1 VSSHCLPPHSYCMPF
16 LFADAPVCAARGK
29 GRPYLLLSSS
39 EEANLI
45 GMLETRPQGSLTVA
59 EAIVL
64 RKLKLQ
70 RVTCL
75 AVCIFPR
82 HVVPELFLSFFFQHM
97 RAHNLPRPLLRPKN
111 PAALVALPPA
121 PGSRTPVPPDPEVLR
136 ALHDIRTTP
145 FRSSFLSR
153 LNGFVDRRSTVVAA
167 DWEARSP
174 WMDLME
180 DVRAHHALKLY
191 VMVPWFSMIHEC

>member
-1 VSSHCLPPHSYCMPF
+1 MPF

-45 GMLETRPQGSLTVA
+45 GMLETRPQGSLAVA

-75 AVCIFPR
+75 AVCIFSR
-82 HVVPELFLSFFFQHM
+82 HVVLNIPFFFQHM

-153 LNGFVDRRSTVVAA
+153 LKGFVDRRSTVVAA

-174 WMDLME
+174 WMNLME

>member
-1 VSSHCLPPHSYCMPF
+1 
-16 LFADAPVCAARGK
+16 
-29 GRPYLLLSSS
+29 LLLSSS

-45 GMLETRPQGSLTVA
+45 GMLDSRPQGSLSVA
-59 EAIVL
+59 ETIVL

-70 RVTCL
+70 RVRVSL
-75 AVCIFPR
+75 
-82 HVVPELFLSFFFQHM
+82 LFSFFFSQNFLFISFLFLQHL
-97 RAHNLPRPLLRPKN
+97 RAHNLPRPLLRPKEY

-121 PGSRTPVPPDPEVLR
+121 SRPPIPPDPEVLR

-153 LNGFVDRRSTVVAA
+153 LNGFVHRRSTVVAV
-167 DWEARSP
+167 DWETRAP

-180 DVRAHHALKLY
+180 DVRAHYALKL
-191 VMVPWFSMIHEC
+191 